1 MKART
6 VAPYFS
12 LVALIHAGAVVT
24 RFDLVAAHVPQ
35 AAALA
40 LMVAQFPLILLSS
53 FFEGRIDYDP
63 GLASFPRWMQI
74 RSRPVKLAFT
84 FAFIYLS
91 CVALQTWNV
100 SIGPI
105 NPTPP
110 LEWPAAQRAAWFAM
124 FTAGM
129 FFPFYLAAT
138 SLVIPVGRAIT
149 RPLRAMPPV
158 LGAVL
163 ALVLGGV
170 LGLVVFAAV
179 TSTKLSAFVASIHET
194 VAAHPAIAI
203 GITAATVFG
212 PLLLGLVLER
222 DER

>member
-6 VAPYFS
+6 VAPYFTV
-12 LVALIHAGAVVT
+12 VALIHAGAVAT
-24 RFDLVAAHVPQ
+24 RFDLVAAKIPPS
-35 AAALA
+35 AALA

-63 GLASFPRWMQI
+63 GLANFPRWMQI

-110 LEWPAAQRAAWFAM
+110 LEWPAAQRALWFAM

-138 SLVIPVGRAIT
+138 SLVIPVGRVLT
-149 RPLRAMPPV
+149 RPLRALPPPI
-158 LGAVL
+158 GAVL
-163 ALVLGGV
+163 ALIAGG
-170 LGLVVFAAV
+170 GIGIVVFAAV
-179 TSTKLSAFVASIHET
+179 TSTKLAAFVAGIHET
-194 VAAHPAIAI
+194 IAANPAIAI
-203 GITAATVFG
+203 GITLVTVFG
-212 PLLLGLVLER
+212 PLVLGLVLGR
-222 DER
+222 DD